1 MYHSTSSLTIPWLM
15 VVYFQV
21 SWAASFPEYLRCP
34 FCGCICINS
43 SPSGDPFFPILGPAQ
58 DDISQSPAQALGIN
72 GEWWRLDL
80 HGPQAA
86 PKLAASVWC
95 HPKSLIQKSLPWKP
109 AFLFVFVLGS
119 HHYFI
124 IATWEEWQAHL
135 WRMSHRACDWATSG
149 PQQTAGGWEWGSP
162 TAPLGGPCPHHPIIV
177 SHKALCLMPWVLR
190 ALTAPQVSSPCWLT
204 SPSLVPTPQP
214 WLLCTVGSWS
224 CGEPGRVPEVT
235 WFSQLTGFLDCM
247 FCRSTFLSL

>member
-1 MYHSTSSLTIPWLM
+1 M
-15 VVYFQV
+15 VVCFQV

-34 FCGCICINS
+34 FCGCLCINS

-58 DDISQSPAQALGIN
+58 DDISQSPAQTLGVN

-86 PKLAASVWC
+86 LRRWLPLCGVIPSPSLRSGCHGNPLSCLFSSWAAIIILLQP
-95 HPKSLIQKSLPWKP
+95 HGKSGEPTR
-109 AFLFVFVLGS
+109 GG
-119 HHYFI
+119 
-124 IATWEEWQAHL
+124 
-135 WRMSHRACDWATSG
+135 WATGMWLGHFRATADSWRLRVG
-149 PQQTAGGWEWGSP
+149 WPQGSP
-162 TAPLGGPCPHHPIIV
+162 GGTCPHQPIIV
-177 SHKALCLMPWVLR
+177 SHKVLLSHA
-190 ALTAPQVSSPCWLT
+190 ALTAPRASSPWRLP
-204 SPSLVPTPQP
+204 SPSLGPTPQP